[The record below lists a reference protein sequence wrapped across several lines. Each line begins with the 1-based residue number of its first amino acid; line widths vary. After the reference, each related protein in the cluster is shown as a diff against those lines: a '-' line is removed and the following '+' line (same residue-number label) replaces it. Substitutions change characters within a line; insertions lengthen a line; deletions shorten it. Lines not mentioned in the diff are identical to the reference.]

1 MIPTATFSIHR
12 FLLSVLSHLPH
23 LLSVPTV
30 VSFTSL
36 LSPSCS
42 LAAEE
47 HECELEFVS
56 SISNVVKKKKKVS
69 QVCFKFVFSNK
80 SSNIVYF
87 LIVFCS
93 RALIFLDL
101 YDTSF

>member
-12 FLLSVLSHLPH
+12 FLLSVLSHLPL

-56 SISNVVKKKKKVS
+56 SISTVVKKKKK
-69 QVCFKFVFSNK
+69 FHKFVLN
-80 SSNIVYF
+80 
-87 LIVFCS
+87 
-93 RALIFLDL
+93 L
-101 YDTSF
+101 YLAINLVTSYTF